1 MHRKTSSPLRTLATA
16 LARAALL
23 GALFAGIAAG
33 AQTPAA
39 IDTAAAFD
47 NALVAYERNHW
58 DSAYAAFTALADQ
71 GHPEAARLALQMW
84 RHGPGLYRQS
94 FPASAHQLARWSRV
108 WRCGAKGEPLRAC
121 QLALQQP

>member
-23 GALFAGIAAG
+23 GALFAGITAG

-84 RHGPGLYRQS
+84 RHGPGLYRRR
-94 FPASAHQLARWSRV
+94 FLPAHTAGCWSRV